1 MAHERKYLGVVG
13 GGYDDPIGTDHFKVV
28 IPCNAPLR
36 HDRVI
41 ARWTII
47 SVDTQVWDDERKGRK
62 FEMKTLG
69 MVEDVN
75 ISPAHAY
82 EDSRQMAHSDYYADA
97 KFGTTFSS
105 TAEDAVTL
113 IVRSIGHITQDG
125 RDLYGPVRPPERES
139 PVYVAEPH
147 EVRMAVMK
155 PMNLQQGAFTI
166 GGYATLDGLYSPFTQ
181 QMLPSHQV
189 FLHGAMFAASGWGKT
204 MAIKHFLREFHNL
217 NPSPAIVVFN
227 IKGSEFYRLA
237 EALPDVELNKLRER
251 SPDAEEIWRELSLS
265 SAGFDPQ
272 RVTYYPMGVDIR
284 NVGRVYSL
292 SFSQIDPNEEG
303 QAFLRFIMEPFNL
316 FEASMNYLTEY
327 LFFCK
332 RHFTDRAPREV
343 HHNRAQAVF
352 GQGPQAQR
360 ATFQDTFHDFVGI
373 LRRAIGVAGTQA
385 PIIIRCGQ
393 CNDSISIHSSVAGAI
408 NRALGELQRLG
419 VFDIG
424 QAINIPDLMR
434 PGHISVVD
442 VAGLQS
448 GLAQQTFVQYVLH
461 QVFRRANR
469 IFLEA
474 RADEPYEGVVIF
486 LDEAWRFFRT
496 PNVLDEL
503 ETISRMGRS
512 LRVGLWLADQN
523 IPTGEREWN
532 VLNNF
537 RTRIVG
543 SISAD
548 RTILKRVM
556 PLEETMLTVLPNLR
570 RGMAIFFN
578 QEYSRIPTPVIIPP
592 CTCYHEGD

>member
-1 MAHERKYLGVVG
+1 
-13 GGYDDPIGTDHFKVV
+13 
-28 IPCNAPLR
+28 
-36 HDRVI
+36 
-41 ARWTII
+41 
-47 SVDTQVWDDERKGRK
+47 
-62 FEMKTLG
+62 
-69 MVEDVN
+69 
-75 ISPAHAY
+75 
-82 EDSRQMAHSDYYADA
+82 
-97 KFGTTFSS
+97 
-105 TAEDAVTL
+105 
-113 IVRSIGHITQDG
+113 
-125 RDLYGPVRPPERES
+125 
-139 PVYVAEPH
+139 
-147 EVRMAVMK
+147 
-155 PMNLQQGAFTI
+155 
-166 GGYATLDGLYSPFTQ
+166 
-181 QMLPSHQV
+181 
-189 FLHGAMFAASGWGKT
+189 
-204 MAIKHFLREFHNL
+204 
-217 NPSPAIVVFN
+217 
-227 IKGSEFYRLA
+227 
-237 EALPDVELNKLRER
+237 
-251 SPDAEEIWRELSLS
+251 
-265 SAGFDPQ
+265 
-272 RVTYYPMGVDIR
+272 
-284 NVGRVYSL
+284 
-292 SFSQIDPNEEG
+292 
-303 QAFLRFIMEPFNL
+303 
-316 FEASMNYLTEY
+316 
-327 LFFCK
+327 
-332 RHFTDRAPREV
+332 
-343 HHNRAQAVF
+343 
-352 GQGPQAQR
+352 
-360 ATFQDTFHDFVGI
+360 
-373 LRRAIGVAGTQA
+373 
-385 PIIIRCGQ
+385 
-393 CNDSISIHSSVAGAI
+393 
-408 NRALGELQRLG
+408 
-419 VFDIG
+419 
-424 QAINIPDLMR
+424 MR